1 MHAIPHPDGERLDLT
16 DVLADLEA
24 DLRRSEHQMVTAES
38 LGMDLIEAAC
48 DGDRRRFGHS
58 LGVIPGRYP
67 RIVLRTRTEMAR

>member
-1 MHAIPHPDGERLDLT
+1 MQPDDLSAR
-16 DVLADLEA
+16 VSAVCGDLEA